1 LEEHFGSD
9 NFVTVAV
16 IGKKV
21 HCGEIDPPQ
30 KIRLDEENKQGDKKD
45 SNQPVQPVAGAKPKG
60 EIIEENGIKYRI
72 IPGSPYY
79 NMYTALDVWEFGLM
93 EDKKVGTRALALM
106 DKYKSEPFFFFVH
119 FAEVDQNGH
128 QFGENSKEYNDALI
142 SADYW
147 TGRIIDE
154 LKRLGLYEQT
164 IIYVTADHGFDEG
177 EKGHSNA
184 PYVFLVTNDKMVC
197 RNGRRQDV
205 APTILARFGVD
216 LTRLVPP
223 LDGISLT
230 VKKDNR
236 PAPEIGPRRE
246 RLETPPKIEE
256 KQLEKVG
263 AAN

>member
-1 LEEHFGSD
+1 M
-9 NFVTVAV
+9 
-16 IGKKV
+16 
-21 HCGEIDPPQ
+21 
-30 KIRLDEENKQGDKKD
+30 
-45 SNQPVQPVAGAKPKG
+45 
-60 EIIEENGIKYRI
+60 ENGVKYRI

-93 EDKKVGTRALALM
+93 EDKKVGTRVLELM
-106 DKYKSEPFFFFVH
+106 NKYKNEPFFFFVH
-119 FAEVDQNGH
+119 FAEIDQNGH
-128 QFGENSKEYNDALI
+128 QFGENSKEYNDGLI

-177 EKGHSNA
+177 KKVHSNA
-184 PYVFLVTNDKMVC
+184 PYVFLATNDKAVC

-223 LDGISLT
+223 LDGIPLT
-230 VKKDNR
+230 IKEDNR
-236 PAPEIGPRRE
+236 QAPEIGPRRAT
-246 RLETPPKIEE
+246 ETPPKIEE

-263 AAN
+263 AVN